1 MSQKERKEKILP
13 KDFNWLYF
21 GDKKINFNRI
31 TEPTSMSDRL
41 DKTLT
46 GRKYLI
52 IESCLD
58 HNATKLK
65 IENKIDSAINDLYS
79 LPFINQ
85 EIIKTTYNWEKYV
98 YPIQT
103 LENRIN
109 LKDIQSY
116 ISEKA
121 KNIESLGTS
130 ADFAYNDIQVI
141 FKKAME
147 LSRDI
152 KDSNNFN
159 LSKVH
164 FNKLIDNKVS
174 DDSFIKNNITDKK
187 FSEIFNN
194 TYKNPQKCK
203 IIAEIGI
210 NHNGSI
216 SQLFKLCDLACKS
229 GADVVKFQY
238 FDAKKENRFI
248 S

>member
-1 MSQKERKEKILP
+1 MS
-13 KDFNWLYF
+13 N
-21 GDKKINFNRI
+21 
-31 TEPTSMSDRL
+31 RL
-41 DKTLT
+41 DKTFT

-58 HNATKLK
+58 HNASKLN
-65 IENKIDSAINDLYS
+65 IENKVDSAINDLYS
-79 LPFINQ
+79 LPFINK
-85 EIIKTTYNWEKYV
+85 EIISTTYNWEKYV

-147 LSRDI
+147 LSLDI
-152 KDSNNFN
+152 KESNNFN
-159 LSKVH
+159 LSKIH
-164 FNKLIDNKVS
+164 FNKLIDKEERENL
-174 DDSFIKNNITDKK
+174 FIKNNMNDKD
-187 FSEIFNN
+187 FSEILIN

-216 SQLFKLCDLACKS
+216 SQLYKLCELACKS
-229 GADVVKFQY
+229 GADIVKVSIF
-238 FDAKKENRFI
+238 
-248 S
+248 